1 MSSTVLLTVPFAG
14 SLLRWTATTE
24 WAEWA
29 DALAQLLV
37 AESEV
42 DAALEAALKGP
53 TCFYRKGMSG

>member
-1 MSSTVLLTVPFAG
+1 MLTVPFAG
-14 SLLRWTATTE
+14 SLLCWTATTE

-42 DAALEAALKGP
+42 DAALKVALRNLR
-53 TCFYRKGMSG
+53 CFYKKGVSG